1 MIGAT
6 TSKVLDLTLLNKG
19 DMVYG
24 TSTIKVEIGLKIGSK
39 IEYVPMGIY
48 NIDDIEK
55 NDYTIKI
62 TAFDNMIKFE
72 KNFTTNLGDT
82 LTLQQIVNELVRITG
97 VQFTGTLPAYSVKK
111 LEGFSC
117 REVLGYVASIC
128 GGNAV
133 ITRDGKFTIVT
144 PKDVNYAI
152 GTANYFIGDY
162 KREETKYKI
171 GKISCQVGEKVL
183 SKGSLGADSMELEFE
198 NPWVNDSILQDI
210 YNKLNRFEYLG
221 YSMKWQGDLSLD
233 VGDIVTITDKKGVV
247 RKHPILSQKFTY
259 TGGLTS
265 EIGAKGETKNK
276 NSFSSSGSA
285 AKKVERVVMELALIN
300 KALID
305 VAYIGDLT
313 AGNIKFDTAS
323 GGTLDLQTLLAK
335 FVSGENG
342 QFLNLT
348 TDNVTIS
355 NAVIKDIIAKNISVE
370 DLKAGKISTNKFTVA
385 SDDGGITIVG
395 PTMQFKDK
403 SNKVRLQLGQDT
415 QGNFNFILRG
425 ADGTTTLIDHTGI
438 KEKAIADNLI
448 KEKMIAVDAI
458 GEKQINYSSLIT
470 GLNKDTNTSLIK
482 ASKVAIDLTGQSLE
496 VSFNSLKTN
505 VDSKE
510 NRNLALETAT
520 PCEADNSLLNG
531 GVNRTRLLYKTYTN
545 RLKVGDK
552 VTVSFDFEYT
562 NLKMAD
568 GKTINDVRLS
578 VQGAGNVTEWGSG
591 GFPAYSFREKITYGS
606 TEKKKIHIT
615 YSAKIYNEQLKN
627 QYWIPNIRTDY
638 IIGGSYK
645 VSNFKFEVG
654 NETGWTPAPEDTSK
668 IGEKIESNTT
678 SIKAVQG
685 NIETLIKDTTIEKDG
700 VTTKLKDAYSALNQ
714 TVNGMSST
722 VASHTTKWD
731 DNEKTISSLQTQ
743 ISQNAT
749 DIKSKVESTYVTQ
762 VFEKT
767 IKSVDVMYYLSTSS
781 SGLIGGSWVTTAPK
795 WQQGKYIWTK
805 TITIYMNNSTQET
818 TPVCISGVNGQNG
831 TNGKGIK
838 SIVEQYYL
846 STSTTTQTGGS
857 WVTTPPTWTN
867 GKYMWTRSVI
877 TYTDNSTTTTNPVC
891 VSGSKGDTGAK
902 GDKGATGVG
911 ISSVDVEYYLSTS
924 STILAGGS
932 WVTTAPTWVNGKYM
946 WSRTKTVTTAGATT
960 YSNPVCITGAKGS
973 TGASGSSF
981 LTFTT
986 NYQYNQENINSYS
999 RNGYVGTW
1007 NVNEATT
1014 GCKVGDTVNLR
1025 VYNTSKKCNSFII
1038 AKVNSISATAIN
1050 TTSLG
1055 LSENGATGATGST
1068 GQGVASITE
1077 EYYLSTSKTT
1087 QTGGSWVTTPPTW
1100 VNGKYMWTRSKI
1112 VYKNPT
1118 ATAYTTPLCDSSWEA
1133 VNEVQVGGRN
1143 LAQLTSN
1150 AYSEAYTNF
1159 SGVANTCPPLG
1170 KVLTDGLK
1178 VGDIVTVRVIYKYTN
1193 IVAASGQTAKCWI
1206 QGSGNITS
1214 WSTGSFAGSSAK
1226 TISGSGELEFLYSF
1240 KITSDHLKN
1249 TFWNTNIRHDYVKSG
1264 SVQWKLYKV
1273 EKGNKATDWTPAPE
1287 DVDSAISAVDSK
1299 VTTTIT
1305 KVSSIET
1312 NLSSITQRVSSTES
1326 TVSSIN
1332 GTVTSLSNRVN
1343 SAESK
1348 LTATSLTTTIS
1359 SAINAGTNSI
1369 TTTQFVMD
1377 KTGLTIKNGAI
1388 KIQNKAGTNVFASDT
1403 NGNLTIT
1410 GTFINKNSNGVKAI
1424 EINNTNIYF
1433 YDWERNGRELGVIY
1447 SSYLTNYPNCRG
1459 FSIAHNSQGYLTFGY
1474 RKPDS
1479 NFGTYII
1486 LDKYSK
1492 NPNYAAPIRFLES
1505 AVFSQ
1510 AVNMQ
1515 NRVYVPNT
1523 IVFDDVYRSTSAK
1536 MFKAPTANRLV
1547 LEVSV
1552 NAVGDGLRI
1561 QSNTGSLLAQ
1571 IRAGEHY
1578 PIHLNNNTYMSGDL
1592 AVSGSKNSLQATK
1605 SYGERLINAIES
1617 AEYYYSDFG
1626 FGEINNDGECYIS
1639 IDDILQECVNLD
1651 CEYHIFTQKYNGD
1664 ITSIDRHRDYFI
1676 VHGEPETKFSWQYI
1690 AKRKGY
1696 ENVRLDVPDIGTV
1709 EDISVFT
1716 EEDLEVKTVED
1727 TLLDVLTFRLEDIL
1741 MEE

>member
-1 MIGAT
+1 MIGAA
-6 TSKVLDLTLLNKG
+6 TSKALDLTLLNKG

-39 IEYVPMGIY
+39 IEYIPMGIY

-55 NDYTIKI
+55 TDYTIKI
-62 TAFDNMIKFE
+62 TAYDNMIKFE
-72 KNFTTNLGDT
+72 RNFTTNLGDT

-152 GTANYFIGDY
+152 GTANYFDY

-171 GKISCQVGEKVL
+171 GKVSCQVGEKVL

-198 NPWVNDSILQDI
+198 NPWVTTAILNNI
-210 YNKLNRFEYLG
+210 YTKLNGFEYLG

-355 NAVIKDIIAKNISVE
+355 NAVIKDIIAKNMSVE
-370 DLKAGKISTNKFTVA
+370 NLKAGNIDSNRFN
-385 SDDGGITIVG
+385 IVG
-395 PTMQFKDK
+395 PNGNLVIKDNTIQIKDSARVRVQIGKDARGDYSMYVWDKQGNLMFDALGLKSSAIKDK
-403 SNKVRLQLGQDT
+403 IIRDDMISDN
-415 QGNFNFILRG
+415 
-425 ADGTTTLIDHTGI
+425 AD
-438 KEKAIADNLI
+438 
-448 KEKMIAVDAI
+448 
-458 GEKQINYSSLIT
+458 INASKININSLIT
-470 GLNKDTNTSLIK
+470 QINKDNTQTLK
-482 ASKVAIDLTGQSLE
+482 ASKIAFDSTGQSLE

-520 PCEADNSLLNG
+520 SCEADSSLLNG
-531 GVNRTRLLYKTYTN
+531 GVNKTRLLYKTYTN

-552 VTVSFDFEYT
+552 VTISFDFEYT
-562 NLKMAD
+562 NLKIAD
-568 GKTINDVRLS
+568 GKTINDVRLF
-578 VQGAGNVTEWGSG
+578 VQGSGNVTEWGSG
-591 GFPAYSFREKITYGS
+591 GFPSYSFREKITYGS
-606 TEKKKIHIT
+606 TEKKKVHIT
-615 YSAKIYNEQLKN
+615 YSATIYDNQMKN
-627 QYWIPNIRTDY
+627 QYWMPNIRADY
-638 IIGGSYK
+638 IIGGTYK
-645 VSNFKFEVG
+645 VTNFKFEVG
-654 NETGWTPAPEDTSK
+654 NETGWTPAPEDINK

-685 NIETLIKDTTIEKDG
+685 NIGTLIKDTTIEKDG
-700 VTTKLKDAYSALNQ
+700 KEVKLKDAYSSLNQ
-714 TVNGMSST
+714 TVDSIKST
-722 VASHTTKWD
+722 VTSQETITNQKGKNIRCNDFGIKINHSAFGTVGNGSLYLHGFDKYNNPTDTNGAIYWNGTKISVSKGMISPGSNFGIGNDVYIFINKTNSSVVMGGYYDAS
-731 DNEKTISSLQTQ
+731 
-743 ISQNAT
+743 A
-749 DIKSKVESTYVTQ
+749 KVWKY
-762 VFEKT
+762 KH
-767 IKSVDVMYYLSTSS
+767 
-781 SGLIGGSWVTTAPK
+781 LIGGT
-795 WQQGKYIWTK
+795 
-805 TITIYMNNSTQET
+805 
-818 TPVCISGVNGQNG
+818 
-831 TNGKGIK
+831 
-838 SIVEQYYL
+838 
-846 STSTTTQTGGS
+846 
-857 WVTTPPTWTN
+857 
-867 GKYMWTRSVI
+867 
-877 TYTDNSTTTTNPVC
+877 
-891 VSGSKGDTGAK
+891 
-902 GDKGATGVG
+902 
-911 ISSVDVEYYLSTS
+911 
-924 STILAGGS
+924 
-932 WVTTAPTWVNGKYM
+932 
-946 WSRTKTVTTAGATT
+946 
-960 YSNPVCITGAKGS
+960 
-973 TGASGSSF
+973 ASG
-981 LTFTT
+981 TFTPNVDHIALGMFNMKEAKT
-986 NYQYNQENINSYS
+986 FNYAFLFDNPQSLKNL
-999 RNGYVGTW
+999 
-1007 NVNEATT
+1007 
-1014 GCKVGDTVNLR
+1014 TV
-1025 VYNTSKKCNSFII
+1025 
-1038 AKVNSISATAIN
+1038 
-1050 TTSLG
+1050 
-1055 LSENGATGATGST
+1055 
-1068 GQGVASITE
+1068 GVADLIT
-1077 EYYLSTSKTT
+1077 
-1087 QTGGSWVTTPPTW
+1087 
-1100 VNGKYMWTRSKI
+1100 
-1112 VYKNPT
+1112 
-1118 ATAYTTPLCDSSWEA
+1118 
-1133 VNEVQVGGRN
+1133 
-1143 LAQLTSN
+1143 
-1150 AYSEAYTNF
+1150 
-1159 SGVANTCPPLG
+1159 
-1170 KVLTDGLK
+1170 
-1178 VGDIVTVRVIYKYTN
+1178 
-1193 IVAASGQTAKCWI
+1193 
-1206 QGSGNITS
+1206 
-1214 WSTGSFAGSSAK
+1214 
-1226 TISGSGELEFLYSF
+1226 
-1240 KITSDHLKN
+1240 
-1249 TFWNTNIRHDYVKSG
+1249 
-1264 SVQWKLYKV
+1264 
-1273 EKGNKATDWTPAPE
+1273 
-1287 DVDSAISAVDSK
+1287 
-1299 VTTTIT
+1299 
-1305 KVSSIET
+1305 
-1312 NLSSITQRVSSTES
+1312 
-1326 TVSSIN
+1326 
-1332 GTVTSLSNRVN
+1332 RVN
-1343 SAESK
+1343 TAESK

-1359 SAINAGTNSI
+1359 TAINNGTNSI

-1377 KTGLTIKNGAI
+1377 KNGLTIKNGAI

-1578 PIHLNNNTYMSGDL
+1578 PIHLNNNTYISGDL
-1592 AVSGSKNSLQATK
+1592 AASGSKNSLQATK
-1605 SYGERLINAIES
+1605 SYGERLINAYET
-1617 AEYYYSDFG
+1617 AEYYFG
-1626 FGEINNDGECYIS
+1626 DIGSGVIKDGECIVW
-1639 IDDILQECVNLD
+1639 IDDIFKECINTD
-1651 CEYHIFTQKYNGD
+1651 IEYHVFTQIYNGS
-1664 ITSIDRHRDYFI
+1664 ITKIERHKDYFI
-1676 VHGEPETKFSWQYI
+1676 VYGENETEFSWELK
-1690 AKRKGY
+1690 AKRVGY
-1696 ENVRLDVPDIGTV
+1696 ENVRLDAPEIGTI
-1709 EDISVFT
+1709 EYIPVFT

-1727 TLLDVLTFRLEDIL
+1727 TLLDVLTFKLEDIL
-1741 MEE
+1741 MEG